1 MRKPDAVH
9 SEGLPSHAGGKE
21 TGDVMIRA
29 TLCCAVLLLVPACA
43 SRTGSGPS
51 ASAMA
56 STPADAEYA
65 RFAREYL
72 DWYYAAHPVR
82 STSLGL
88 HQYDSRV
95 QDLSAEAL
103 QRQAKELHGWLARLE
118 RLDRASLTG
127 DAVFDVRILENAIR
141 AELLELEEE
150 RGWQRNPMLYN
161 SVIAH
166 GLSSLSQREF
176 APVEERVRSLMARME
191 RIPAVVAA
199 AKANLRDVPKPWAE
213 QGLRDTRGTVGF
225 LRSDLPKALEAQ
237 GLARVEAAL
246 RQEFSAALARAVAEV
261 EGFVRWQEQ
270 ELLPKANGDFRLGKA
285 LFEKKLALE
294 EHVELTAEQLR
305 DVNERAI
312 RRYQEWVA
320 KEAARVDAAKS
331 PVEVM
336 DALVHDHPTA
346 EELIPMARK
355 QLEECQRFVMEKGLL
370 TLPSQALPTV
380 RETPPYARMG
390 FASMDTPGP
399 FETRATE
406 AFYNITNVEPEW
418 TEEQKAQ
425 HLTYFNR
432 AGLLG
437 ITVHEGM
444 PGHFVQLLYEA
455 RIPTEVRKVFT
466 PASLVEGWAHYV
478 EQMMVDEGFGGGDP
492 AVRLG
497 QLRRAL
503 QRHARWYAG
512 LSMHAFGESVENA
525 AKRYAEI
532 AYFEPFPA
540 LREVQRGTFNPTYL
554 YYALGRMQIL
564 KLREDYQ
571 RYLEARGQTFSLR
584 DFHDRFLQLGLPVSL
599 ARQSLMPGDTGP
611 SLE

>member
-1 MRKPDAVH
+1 M
-9 SEGLPSHAGGKE
+9 L
-21 TGDVMIRA
+21 RA
-29 TLCCAVLLLVPACA
+29 TLCCAALLLVPACA
-43 SRTGSGPS
+43 PRTGPGPAAS

-56 STPADAEYA
+56 PTPADAEYA
-65 RFAREYL
+65 RFAREFL

-82 STSLGL
+82 STNLGL
-88 HQYDSRV
+88 HQYDSRL
-95 QDLSAEAL
+95 QDMSAEAF
-103 QRQAKELHGWLARLE
+103 QRQARELHGWLARLA
-118 RLDRASLTG
+118 RLDRAALTG

-141 AELLELEEE
+141 AELLELEEA
-150 RGWQRNPMLYN
+150 RGWRRNPMLYN
-161 SVIAH
+161 SAIASA
-166 GLSSLSQREF
+166 LSSLSQREF

-191 RIPAVVAA
+191 RIPEVVAA

-237 GLARVEAAL
+237 GLSRVDATLREA
-246 RQEFSAALARAVAEV
+246 FSAALARTTAEV

-270 ELLPKANGDFRLGKA
+270 ELLPKAHGDFRLGKA

-305 DVNERAI
+305 DINERAI
-312 RRYQEWVA
+312 REYQQWVA
-320 KEAARVDAAKS
+320 KEAARVDAMKS

-346 EELIPMARK
+346 EELIPTARK
-355 QLEECQRFVMEKGLL
+355 QLEECQRFVAEKGLL
-370 TLPSQALPTV
+370 TLPSERLPTV

-406 AFYNITNVEPEW
+406 AFYNITNVDSEW
-418 TEEQKAQ
+418 TGEQKAQ

-503 QRHARWYAG
+503 QRHARWHAG
-512 LSMHAFGESVENA
+512 LSMHAFGESVEGA

-564 KLREDYQ
+564 KLREDYK

-599 ARQSLMPGDTGP
+599 ARQALMPGDMGP

>member
-1 MRKPDAVH
+1 
-9 SEGLPSHAGGKE
+9 
-21 TGDVMIRA
+21 MIRA
-29 TLCCAVLLLVPACA
+29 TLCSVALLLVPACA
-43 SRTGSGPS
+43 PRTGSGPV
-51 ASAMA
+51 ASTPTLA

-72 DWYYAAHPVR
+72 DWYYVAHPVR
-82 STSLGL
+82 ATSLGL
-88 HQYDSRV
+88 HLYDSRV
-95 QDLSAEAL
+95 QDLSAEAI
-103 QRQAKELHGWLARLE
+103 QRQTKELHGWLARME
-118 RLDRASLTG
+118 RLDRAALTG

-141 AELLELEEE
+141 AQLLELEEE

-161 SVIAH
+161 SVISSA
-166 GLSSLSQREF
+166 LASLSQREF
-176 APVEERVRSLMARME
+176 APVQERVRSLLARME
-191 RIPAVVAA
+191 RIAAVVAA

-213 QGLRDTRGTVGF
+213 QALRDTRGTVGF
-225 LRSDLPKALEAQ
+225 LRGDLPKALEAQ
-237 GLARVEAAL
+237 GLGRVDAAL

-320 KEAARVDAAKS
+320 KEAARVDATKS
-331 PVEVM
+331 PVAVM

-346 EELIPMARK
+346 EELIPTARQ

-370 TLPSQALPTV
+370 TLPSERLPTV

-418 TEEQKAQ
+418 TAEQKAQ

-503 QRHARWYAG
+503 QRHARWHAG
-512 LSMHAFGESVENA
+512 LSMHAFGETVENA

-564 KLREDYQ
+564 KLREDYK

-599 ARQSLMPGDTGP
+599 ARQAMMPGDTAP

>member
-1 MRKPDAVH
+1 
-9 SEGLPSHAGGKE
+9 
-21 TGDVMIRA
+21 
-29 TLCCAVLLLVPACA
+29 
-43 SRTGSGPS
+43 
-51 ASAMA
+51 MA
-56 STPADAEYA
+56 PTAADAEYT

-72 DWYYAAHPVR
+72 DWYYAANPVR
-82 STSLGL
+82 STNLGL
-88 HQYDSRV
+88 HAYDTRLP
-95 QDLSAEAL
+95 DLSAEAL
-103 QRQAKELHGWLARLE
+103 QRKAEELHGWLARLE
-118 RLDRASLTG
+118 RLDRSRLTG
-127 DAVFDVRILENAIR
+127 DAVFDVRVLENALR
-141 AELLELEEE
+141 ADLLELEEV
-150 RGWQRNPMLYN
+150 RDWQRNPMLYN
-161 SVIAH
+161 DTIAN

-176 APVEERVRSLMARME
+176 APVDERMRSLMARME
-191 RIPAVVAA
+191 GIASVVAA

-213 QGLRDTRGTVGF
+213 QALRDTRGTVGF

-237 GLARVEAAL
+237 GLGNVDAAL
-246 RQEFSAALARAVAEV
+246 RQDFSAALARATAEV
-261 EGFVRWQEQ
+261 EGFAQWQEK
-270 ELLPKANGDFRLGKA
+270 ELLPKANGDFRLGRA

-305 DVNERAI
+305 DINERAI
-312 RRYQEWVA
+312 REYQAWVA
-320 KEAARVDAAKS
+320 REAARVDATKT
-331 PVEVM
+331 PVAVM
-336 DALVHDHPTA
+336 NALAHDYPSA
-346 EELIPMARK
+346 EELIPTARK
-355 QLEECQRFVMEKGLL
+355 QLEECQRFVVEKGLL
-370 TLPSQALPTV
+370 TLPSERLPTV

-406 AFYNITNVEPEW
+406 AFYNITNVEPGW

-437 ITVHEGM
+437 VTVHEAM

-455 RIPTEVRKVFT
+455 QIPTEVRKVFT

-478 EQMMVDEGFGGGDP
+478 EQMMVDEGLGGGDP

-503 QRHARWYAG
+503 QRHARWHAG
-512 LSMHAFGESVENA
+512 LSMHAFGETVEGA

-532 AYFEPFPA
+532 AYFEAFPA

-564 KLREDYQ
+564 KLREDYK

-584 DFHDRFLQLGLPVSL
+584 EFHDRFLRLGLPVSL
-599 ARQSLMPGDTGP
+599 ARQALMPGDTGP

>member
-1 MRKPDAVH
+1 MLR
-9 SEGLPSHAGGKE
+9 
-21 TGDVMIRA
+21 T
-29 TLCCAVLLLVPACA
+29 TLCCAALLLAPACA
-43 SRTGSGPS
+43 PRTGAGAA
-51 ASAMA
+51 ASSSPMTP
-56 STPADAEYA
+56 TPADAEYS

-72 DWYYAAHPVR
+72 DAYYAAHPVR

-88 HQYDSRV
+88 HPYDTRLPDV
-95 QDLSAEAL
+95 SAGAFE
-103 QRQAKELHGWLARLE
+103 RRAKELHGWLARLE
-118 RLDRASLTG
+118 KLDRAGLTG
-127 DAVFDVRILENAIR
+127 DAVFDVRILENALR

-161 SVIAH
+161 GTIAN

-176 APVEERVRSLMARME
+176 APVEERVASLMARMGQ
-191 RIPAVVAA
+191 IPRVVAA

-213 QGLRDTRGTVGF
+213 QALRDTRGTVNF
-225 LRSDLPKALEAQ
+225 LRSDLPAALGAQ
-237 GLARVEAAL
+237 GLGRADGKLNQA
-246 RQEFSAALARAVAEV
+246 FSAALAKATAEV
-261 EGFVRWQEQ
+261 EEFARWQET
-270 ELLPKANGDFRLGKA
+270 ELLPKANGDFRLGKE
-285 LFEKKLALE
+285 LFERKLALE
-294 EHVELTAEQLR
+294 EHVALTAEQLR
-305 DVNERAI
+305 DLNERAI
-312 RRYQEWVA
+312 RDYKARVA
-320 KEAARVDAAKS
+320 AEAARVDARKS

-346 EELIPMARK
+346 EALIPTARE
-355 QLEECQRFVMEKGLL
+355 QLEECQRFVLEKGLM
-370 TLPSQALPTV
+370 TLPSERLPAV

-406 AFYNITNVEPEW
+406 AFYNITNVEAGW

-425 HLTYFNR
+425 HLTYFNH

-437 ITVHEGM
+437 VTVHEAM

-455 RIPTEVRKVFT
+455 QIPTEVRKVFA

-492 AVRLG
+492 GVRLG

-503 QRHARWYAG
+503 QRHARWHAG
-512 LSMHAFGESVENA
+512 LSMHAFGESVEGA

-564 KLREDYQ
+564 KLREDYK
-571 RYLEARGQTFSLR
+571 RYVEARGQTFSLR
-584 DFHDRFLQLGLPVSL
+584 DFHDRFLRLGLPVSL
-599 ARQSLMPGDTGP
+599 ARQALMPGDTGP

>member
-1 MRKPDAVH
+1 M
-9 SEGLPSHAGGKE
+9 
-21 TGDVMIRA
+21 MIRA
-29 TLCCAVLLLVPACA
+29 TLCSAALLLMPACA
-43 SRTGSGPS
+43 PRTGSGPAAS

-72 DWYYAAHPVR
+72 DWYYATHPVR
-82 STSLGL
+82 ATNLGL
-88 HQYDSRV
+88 HQYDTRV
-95 QDLSAEAL
+95 QDLSAEAF
-103 QRQAKELHGWLARLE
+103 QHRAKELHGWLARLE
-118 RLDRASLTG
+118 RLDRAALTG

-161 SVIAH
+161 SVIASA
-166 GLSSLSQREF
+166 LSSLSQREF
-176 APVEERVRSLMARME
+176 APVEERVRSLLARLE
-191 RIPAVVAA
+191 RIPAVVAS

-225 LRSDLPKALEAQ
+225 LRSDLPKALESQ
-237 GLARVEAAL
+237 GLARVDAAL
-246 RQEFSAALARAVAEV
+246 RQELSVALARAVSEV
-261 EGFVRWQEQ
+261 EDFARWQER

-312 RRYQEWVA
+312 QRYQEWVA
-320 KEAARVDAAKS
+320 KEAARVDATKS
-331 PVEVM
+331 PVAVM

-346 EELIPMARK
+346 EELIPTARK
-355 QLEECQRFVMEKGLL
+355 QLEECQRFVVEKGLL
-370 TLPSQALPTV
+370 TLPSERLPTV

-503 QRHARWYAG
+503 QRHARWHAG

-564 KLREDYQ
+564 KLREDYK
-571 RYLEARGQTFSLR
+571 RYLEARGQTFSLK

-599 ARQSLMPGDTGP
+599 ARQAMMPGDTAP

>member
-1 MRKPDAVH
+1 M
-9 SEGLPSHAGGKE
+9 AG
-21 TGDVMIRA
+21 
-29 TLCCAVLLLVPACA
+29 
-43 SRTGSGPS
+43 
-51 ASAMA
+51 
-56 STPADAEYA
+56 
-65 RFAREYL
+65 
-72 DWYYAAHPVR
+72 
-82 STSLGL
+82 
-88 HQYDSRV
+88 
-95 QDLSAEAL
+95 
-103 QRQAKELHGWLARLE
+103 
-118 RLDRASLTG
+118 
-127 DAVFDVRILENAIR
+127 
-141 AELLELEEE
+141 
-150 RGWQRNPMLYN
+150 
-161 SVIAH
+161 
-166 GLSSLSQREF
+166 
-176 APVEERVRSLMARME
+176 
-191 RIPAVVAA
+191 IPAVVASA
-199 AKANLRDVPKPWAE
+199 RANLHDVPKPWAE
-213 QGLRDTRGTVGF
+213 QALRDTRGTVGF
-225 LRSDLPKALEAQ
+225 LRTDLPKALEAQ
-237 GLARVEAAL
+237 GLGRVDAAL
-246 RQEFSAALARAVAEV
+246 RQEFSAALARATVEV
-261 EGFVRWQEQ
+261 EGFARWQEQ

-294 EHVELTAEQLR
+294 EHVELTGEQLR
-305 DVNERAI
+305 DINERAI
-312 RRYQEWVA
+312 REYQAWVA
-320 KEAARVDAAKS
+320 REAARVDAWKS

-336 DALVHDHPTA
+336 NALVHDHPTA
-346 EELIPMARK
+346 EELIPTARE
-355 QLEECQRFVMEKGLL
+355 QLEECQRFVLEKGLL
-370 TLPSQALPTV
+370 TLPSERLPTV

-406 AFYNITNVEPEW
+406 AFYNITNVEPGW

-437 ITVHEGM
+437 ITVHEAM

-455 RIPTEVRKVFT
+455 QIPTEVRKVFT

-478 EQMMVDEGFGGGDP
+478 EQMMVDEGLGGGAP

-503 QRHARWYAG
+503 QRHARWHAG
-512 LSMHAFGESVENA
+512 LSMHAFGESVEGA

-564 KLREDYQ
+564 KLREDYR

-584 DFHDRFLQLGLPVSL
+584 DFHDRFLRLGLPVSL
-599 ARQSLMPGDTGP
+599 ARQALMPGDTGP

>member
-1 MRKPDAVH
+1 METAAVM
-9 SEGLPSHAGGKE
+9 LR
-21 TGDVMIRA
+21 TM
-29 TLCCAVLLLVPACA
+29 LCCAALLLVPTCA
-43 SRTGSGPS
+43 PRTGSGPA
-51 ASAMA
+51 ASSSTMA

-82 STSLGL
+82 STNLGL
-88 HQYDSRV
+88 HRYDARV
-95 QDLSAEAL
+95 QDMSAEAF

-118 RLDRASLTG
+118 RLDRAALTG

-161 SVIAH
+161 SVVAS
-166 GLSSLSQREF
+166 GLSALSQREF
-176 APVEERVRSLMARME
+176 APVAERMRSLMARME
-191 RIPAVVAA
+191 RIPSVVAA

-225 LRSDLPKALEAQ
+225 LRSDLPKALEVQ
-237 GLARVEAAL
+237 GLARVDAAL
-246 RQEFSAALARAVAEV
+246 RQEFSAALARAVTEV
-261 EGFVRWQEQ
+261 EGFARWQEQ

-294 EHVELTAEQLR
+294 EHVALTAGQLR
-305 DVNERAI
+305 DINERAI
-312 RRYQEWVA
+312 VKYQEWVA

-331 PVEVM
+331 PVAVM

-346 EELIPMARK
+346 EELIPTARK
-355 QLEECQRFVMEKGLL
+355 QLEECQRFVVEKGLL
-370 TLPSQALPTV
+370 TLPSERLPTV

-503 QRHARWYAG
+503 QRHARWHAG
-512 LSMHAFGESVENA
+512 LAMHAFGESVEGA

-599 ARQSLMPGDTGP
+599 ARQAMMPGDTGP

>member
-1 MRKPDAVH
+1 MLRT
-9 SEGLPSHAGGKE
+9 S
-21 TGDVMIRA
+21 
-29 TLCCAVLLLVPACA
+29 LCCAALLLAPACA
-43 SRTGSGPS
+43 PRTGSGPGAS
-51 ASAMA
+51 PSAMA

-82 STSLGL
+82 STNLGL
-88 HQYDSRV
+88 HQYDARV
-95 QDLSAEAL
+95 QDLSAEAI
-103 QRQAKELHGWLARLE
+103 QRQVKALHGWLARLE
-118 RLDRASLTG
+118 RLERAALTG

-161 SVIAH
+161 SVVAS

-225 LRSDLPKALEAQ
+225 LREDLPKALEAQ
-237 GLARVEAAL
+237 GLARVDAAL
-246 RQEFSAALARAVAEV
+246 RQEFSAALARAVTEV
-261 EGFVRWQEQ
+261 EGFARWQEQ

-294 EHVELTAEQLR
+294 EHVALTAEQLR
-305 DVNERAI
+305 DINERAI
-312 RRYQEWVA
+312 RRYQAWVA

-346 EELIPMARK
+346 EELIPTARK
-355 QLEECQRFVMEKGLL
+355 QLEECQRFVVEKGLL
-370 TLPSQALPTV
+370 TLPSERLPTV

-478 EQMMVDEGFGGGDP
+478 EQMMVDEGLGGGDP

-503 QRHARWYAG
+503 QRHARWHAG
-512 LSMHAFGESVENA
+512 LSMHAFGESVEGA
-525 AKRYAEI
+525 TKRYAEI

-599 ARQSLMPGDTGP
+599 ARQAMMPGDTGP

>member
-1 MRKPDAVH
+1 
-9 SEGLPSHAGGKE
+9 
-21 TGDVMIRA
+21 
-29 TLCCAVLLLVPACA
+29 
-43 SRTGSGPS
+43 
-51 ASAMA
+51 MA
-56 STPADAEYA
+56 PTPADAEYT

-72 DWYYAAHPVR
+72 DGYYAAHPVR
-82 STSLGL
+82 ATNLGL
-88 HQYDSRV
+88 HAYDARLP
-95 QDLSAEAL
+95 DLSAEAFH
-103 QRQAKELHGWLARLE
+103 RRTVELHGWLAWLE
-118 RLDRASLTG
+118 RLDRTSLTG
-127 DAVFDVRILENAIR
+127 DAVFDVRILENALR
-141 AELLELEEE
+141 AELLELEVV
-150 RGWQRNPMLYN
+150 RDWQRNPMLY
-161 SVIAH
+161 SGIIAS

-176 APVEERVRSLMARME
+176 APVEERARSLMARME
-191 RIPAVVAA
+191 RLPAVVAA
-199 AKANLRDVPKPWAE
+199 AKTNLRDVPRLWAE
-213 QGLRDTRGTVGF
+213 QAVRDTRGTVGF
-225 LRSDLPKALEAQ
+225 LRGDLPRALEAQ
-237 GLARVEAAL
+237 GLSKVDAAL
-246 RQEFSAALARAVAEV
+246 RQELSAALARATAEV
-261 EGFVRWQEQ
+261 EGFAWWQET
-270 ELLPKANGDFRLGKA
+270 ELLRNAKGDFRLGREH
-285 LFEKKLALE
+285 FERKLALE
-294 EHVELTAEQLR
+294 EHVALTAEQLR
-305 DVNERAI
+305 DINERAI
-312 RRYQEWVA
+312 QEYQAWVA
-320 KEAARVDAAKS
+320 REAARVDATKS

-336 DALVHDHPTA
+336 NALAHDYPSA
-346 EELIPMARK
+346 EELIPLARK
-355 QLEECQRFVMEKGLL
+355 QLEECQRFVVERGLL
-370 TLPSQALPTV
+370 TLPSERLPVV

-406 AFYNITNVEPEW
+406 AFYNITNVEPGW
-418 TEEQKAQ
+418 TEAQKSQ

-478 EQMMVDEGFGGGDP
+478 EQMMVDEGLGGGDP

-503 QRHARWYAG
+503 QRHARWHAG
-512 LSMHAFGESVENA
+512 LSMHAFGESVEAA

-564 KLREDYQ
+564 KLREDYE

-599 ARQSLMPGDTGP
+599 ARQALMPGDTGP

>member
-1 MRKPDAVH
+1 
-9 SEGLPSHAGGKE
+9 
-21 TGDVMIRA
+21 
-29 TLCCAVLLLVPACA
+29 
-43 SRTGSGPS
+43 
-51 ASAMA
+51 
-56 STPADAEYA
+56 
-65 RFAREYL
+65 REYL

-82 STSLGL
+82 STNLGL
-88 HQYDSRV
+88 HLYDARV
-95 QDLSAEAL
+95 QDMSAEAF
-103 QRQAKELHGWLARLE
+103 QRQAKALHGWLTRLE
-118 RLDRASLTG
+118 RLDRAALTG

-161 SVIAH
+161 GVIAS

-176 APVEERVRSLMARME
+176 APVEERVRSLLARMA

-199 AKANLRDVPKPWAE
+199 AKVNLRDVPKPWAE

-225 LRSDLPKALEAQ
+225 LREDLPKALEAQ
-237 GLARVEAAL
+237 GLARVDAGL
-246 RQEFSAALARAVAEV
+246 RQELSAALERAAAEV
-261 EGFVRWQEQ
+261 EGFARWQER
-270 ELLPKANGDFRLGKA
+270 ELLPKANGDFRLGQA

-294 EHVELTAEQLR
+294 EHVELPAGQLR
-305 DVNERAI
+305 DINERAI

-336 DALVHDHPTA
+336 DALAHDHPTA
-346 EELIPMARK
+346 EELIPTARK
-355 QLEECQRFVMEKGLL
+355 QLEKCQRFVVEKGLL
-370 TLPSQALPTV
+370 TLPSERLPTV

-437 ITVHEGM
+437 ITVHEAI

-455 RIPTEVRKVFT
+455 QIPTEVRKVFT

-478 EQMMVDEGFGGGDP
+478 EQMMVDEGLGGGAP

-503 QRHARWYAG
+503 QRHARWHAG
-512 LSMHAFGESVENA
+512 LSMHAFGESVEGA

-564 KLREDYQ
+564 KLREDYR

-584 DFHDRFLQLGLPVSL
+584 EFHDRFLRLGLPVSL
-599 ARQSLMPGDTGP
+599 ARRALMPGDTGP

>member
-1 MRKPDAVH
+1 MTP
-9 SEGLPSHAGGKE
+9 
-21 TGDVMIRA
+21 
-29 TLCCAVLLLVPACA
+29 
-43 SRTGSGPS
+43 
-51 ASAMA
+51 
-56 STPADAEYA
+56 TPADAEYS

-72 DWYYAAHPVR
+72 DAYYASHPVR
-82 STSLGL
+82 ATNLGL
-88 HQYDSRV
+88 HRYDARLT
-95 QDLSAEAL
+95 DLSAEAF
-103 QRQAKELHGWLARLE
+103 QRRTEALRGWLARLE
-118 RLDRASLTG
+118 RLDRPNLTG
-127 DAVFDVRILENAIR
+127 DAVFDVRILENALR
-141 AELLELEEE
+141 AELLELEEV
-150 RGWQRNPMLYN
+150 RDWQRNPMVYN
-161 SVIAH
+161 STIAS

-213 QGLRDTRGTVGF
+213 QALRDTRGTVGF
-225 LRSDLPKALEAQ
+225 LRVDLPKALEAQ
-237 GLARVEAAL
+237 GLAKVDAAL
-246 RQEFSAALARAVAEV
+246 RQELSAALAKATAEV
-261 EGFVRWQEQ
+261 EGFARWQET
-270 ELLPKANGDFRLGKA
+270 ELLPKATGDFRLGR
-285 LFEKKLALE
+285 ERYERKLALE
-294 EHVELTAEQLR
+294 EHVALTAEQLR
-305 DVNERAI
+305 DINERAI
-312 RRYQEWVA
+312 REYQAWVA
-320 KEAARVDAAKS
+320 REAARVDATKS

-336 DALVHDHPTA
+336 NALAHDHPSA
-346 EELIPMARK
+346 EELIPLARK
-355 QLEECQRFVMEKGLL
+355 QLEECQRFVVERGLL
-370 TLPSQALPTV
+370 TLPSERLPVV

-399 FETRATE
+399 FEARATE
-406 AFYNITNVEPEW
+406 AFYNITNVEPGW

-478 EQMMVDEGFGGGDP
+478 EQMMVDEGLGGGDP

-503 QRHARWYAG
+503 QRHARWHAG
-512 LSMHAFGESVENA
+512 LSMHAFDEPVEAA

-564 KLREDYQ
+564 KLREDYK

-599 ARQSLMPGDTGP
+599 ARQAMMPGDTGA

>member
-1 MRKPDAVH
+1 MLR
-9 SEGLPSHAGGKE
+9 SILY
-21 TGDVMIRA
+21 
-29 TLCCAVLLLVPACA
+29 CAALLLVPACTA
-43 SRTGSGPS
+43 RTGPAPTASSSTMAPS
-51 ASAMA
+51 A
-56 STPADAEYA
+56 ADAEYT

-72 DWYYAAHPVR
+72 DAYYAAHPVR
-82 STSLGL
+82 ATNLGL
-88 HQYDSRV
+88 HAHDTR
-95 QDLSAEAL
+95 LPELTAEAF
-103 QRQAKELHGWLARLE
+103 QRRAEALHGWLARLE
-118 RLDRASLTG
+118 RLERSTLTG
-127 DAVFDVRILENAIR
+127 DAVFDVRILENALR
-141 AELLELEEE
+141 AELLSLEETRE
-150 RGWQRNPMLYN
+150 WQRDPMFYN
-161 SVIAH
+161 SLLAS
-166 GLSSLSQREF
+166 GLSSLTQREF
-176 APVEERVRSLMARME
+176 APVEERMRSLMARMAGV
-191 RIPAVVAA
+191 PAVVAS

-213 QGLRDTRGTVGF
+213 QALRDTRGTVGF
-225 LRSDLPKALEAQ
+225 LRTDLPKALEAQ
-237 GLARVEAAL
+237 GLARVDAAL
-246 RQEFSAALARAVAEV
+246 RQEFSTALARATAEV
-261 EGFVRWQEQ
+261 EGFARWQEQ
-270 ELLPKANGDFRLGKA
+270 ELLPKANGDFRLGRA

-294 EHVELTAEQLR
+294 EHVALTAEQLR
-305 DVNERAI
+305 DINERAI
-312 RRYQEWVA
+312 REYQAWVA
-320 KEAARVDAAKS
+320 KEAARVDATKS
-331 PVEVM
+331 PAEVM

-346 EELIPMARK
+346 EELIPTARK
-355 QLEECQRFVMEKGLL
+355 QLEECQRFVLEKGLL
-370 TLPSQALPTV
+370 TLPSERLPTV

-406 AFYNITNVEPEW
+406 AFYNITNVEAGW

-425 HLTYFNR
+425 HLTYFNH

-437 ITVHEGM
+437 ITVHEAM

-455 RIPTEVRKVFT
+455 QIPTEVRKVFT

-478 EQMMVDEGFGGGDP
+478 EQMMVDEGFGGGAP

-503 QRHARWYAG
+503 QRHARWHAG
-512 LSMHAFGESVENA
+512 LSMHAFGESVEGA

-564 KLREDYQ
+564 KLREDYR

-584 DFHDRFLQLGLPVSL
+584 DFHDRFLRLGLPVSL
-599 ARQSLMPGDTGP
+599 ARQVLMPGDTGP

>member
-1 MRKPDAVH
+1 M
-9 SEGLPSHAGGKE
+9 E
-21 TGDVMIRA
+21 TKGVMIRA
-29 TLCCAVLLLVPACA
+29 TLCSAALLLMPACA
-43 SRTGSGPS
+43 PRTGSGPAAS
-51 ASAMA
+51 APAMA

-82 STSLGL
+82 ATSLGL
-88 HQYDSRV
+88 HQYDTRV
-95 QDLSAEAL
+95 QDLSAEAF
-103 QRQAKELHGWLARLE
+103 QHRAKELHGWLARLE
-118 RLDRASLTG
+118 RLDRATLTG

-161 SVIAH
+161 SVIASA
-166 GLSSLSQREF
+166 LSSLSQREF
-176 APVEERVRSLMARME
+176 APVEERVRSLLARME
-191 RIPAVVAA
+191 RIPAVVAS

-237 GLARVEAAL
+237 GLSRVDSAL
-246 RQEFSAALARAVAEV
+246 REELSAALTRAVAEV
-261 EGFVRWQEQ
+261 EGFARWQER
-270 ELLPKANGDFRLGKA
+270 ELSPKANGDFRLGKA

-312 RRYQEWVA
+312 HRYQEWVA
-320 KEAARVDAAKS
+320 KEASRVDATKS
-331 PVEVM
+331 PAAVM
-336 DALVHDHPTA
+336 DALVHDHPTV
-346 EELIPMARK
+346 EELIPLARK
-355 QLEECQRFVMEKGLL
+355 QLEECQRFVVEKGLL
-370 TLPSQALPTV
+370 TLPSERLPTV

-478 EQMMVDEGFGGGDP
+478 EQMMVDEGFGGGEP

-503 QRHARWYAG
+503 QRHARWHAG

-564 KLREDYQ
+564 KLREDYK

-599 ARQSLMPGDTGP
+599 ARQAMMPGDSAP

>member
-1 MRKPDAVH
+1 MA
-9 SEGLPSHAGGKE
+9 
-21 TGDVMIRA
+21 
-29 TLCCAVLLLVPACA
+29 
-43 SRTGSGPS
+43 PS
-51 ASAMA
+51 A
-56 STPADAEYA
+56 ADAEYT

-72 DWYYAAHPVR
+72 DAYYAAHPVR
-82 STSLGL
+82 ATNLGL
-88 HQYDSRV
+88 HAHDTR
-95 QDLSAEAL
+95 LPELTAEAF
-103 QRQAKELHGWLARLE
+103 QRRAEALHGWLARLE
-118 RLDRASLTG
+118 RLERSTLTG
-127 DAVFDVRILENAIR
+127 DAVFDVRILENALR
-141 AELLELEEE
+141 AELLSLEETRE
-150 RGWQRNPMLYN
+150 WQRDPMFYN
-161 SVIAH
+161 SLLAS
-166 GLSSLSQREF
+166 GLSSLTQREF
-176 APVEERVRSLMARME
+176 APVEERMRSLMARMAGV
-191 RIPAVVAA
+191 PAVVAS

-213 QGLRDTRGTVGF
+213 QALRDTRGTVGF
-225 LRSDLPKALEAQ
+225 LRTDLPKALEAQ
-237 GLARVEAAL
+237 GLARVDAAL
-246 RQEFSAALARAVAEV
+246 RQEFSTVLARATAEV
-261 EGFVRWQEQ
+261 EGFARWQEQ
-270 ELLPKANGDFRLGKA
+270 ELLPKANGDFRLGRA

-294 EHVELTAEQLR
+294 EHVALTAEQLR
-305 DVNERAI
+305 DINERAI
-312 RRYQEWVA
+312 REYQAWVA
-320 KEAARVDAAKS
+320 KEAARVDATKS
-331 PVEVM
+331 PAEVM

-346 EELIPMARK
+346 EELIPTARK
-355 QLEECQRFVMEKGLL
+355 QLEECQRFVLEKGLL
-370 TLPSQALPTV
+370 TLPSERLPTV

-406 AFYNITNVEPEW
+406 AFYNITNVEAGW

-425 HLTYFNR
+425 HLTYFNH

-437 ITVHEGM
+437 ITVHEAM

-455 RIPTEVRKVFT
+455 QIPTEVRKVFT
-466 PASLVEGWAHYV
+466 PTSLVEGWAHYV
-478 EQMMVDEGFGGGDP
+478 EQMMVDEGFGGGAP

-512 LSMHAFGESVENA
+512 LSMHAFGESVEGA

-564 KLREDYQ
+564 KLREDYR

-584 DFHDRFLQLGLPVSL
+584 DFHDRFLRLGLPVSL
-599 ARQSLMPGDTGP
+599 ARQVLMPGDTGP

>member
-1 MRKPDAVH
+1 
-9 SEGLPSHAGGKE
+9 
-21 TGDVMIRA
+21 
-29 TLCCAVLLLVPACA
+29 
-43 SRTGSGPS
+43 
-51 ASAMA
+51 MA
-56 STPADAEYA
+56 PTYT

-82 STSLGL
+82 STNLGL
-88 HQYDSRV
+88 HAYDTRLP
-95 QDLSAEAL
+95 DLSAEAL
-103 QRQAKELHGWLARLE
+103 QRQVKELHGWLARLE
-118 RLDRASLTG
+118 RLDRSGLTG

-141 AELLELEEE
+141 ADLLVLEET
-150 RGWQRNPMLYN
+150 RDWQRNPMLYN
-161 SVIAH
+161 STLAN

-176 APVEERVRSLMARME
+176 APVDERMRSLMARME
-191 RIPAVVAA
+191 GIASVVAA

-213 QGLRDTRGTVGF
+213 QALRDTRGTVGF
-225 LRSDLPKALEAQ
+225 LRTDLPKALEAQ
-237 GLARVEAAL
+237 GLGRVDAAL
-246 RQEFSAALARAVAEV
+246 RQDFSAALARATAEV
-261 EGFVRWQEQ
+261 EGFAQWQEK
-270 ELLPKANGDFRLGKA
+270 ELLPKANGDFRLGRA

-305 DVNERAI
+305 DINERAI
-312 RRYQEWVA
+312 REYHGWVA
-320 KEAARVDAAKS
+320 AEAARVDATKT
-331 PVEVM
+331 PVAVM
-336 DALVHDHPTA
+336 DALAHDHPSA
-346 EELIPMARK
+346 EELIPTARK
-355 QLEECQRFVMEKGLL
+355 QLEECQRFVLEKGLL
-370 TLPSQALPTV
+370 TLPSERLPTV

-406 AFYNITNVEPEW
+406 AFYNITNVEAGW

-437 ITVHEGM
+437 VTVHEGM

-503 QRHARWYAG
+503 QRHARWHAG
-512 LSMHAFGESVENA
+512 LSMHAFGESVEGA

-532 AYFEPFPA
+532 AYFEAFPA

-564 KLREDYQ
+564 KLREDYK

-584 DFHDRFLQLGLPVSL
+584 DFHDRFLRLGLPVSL
-599 ARQSLMPGDTGP
+599 ARQALMPGDTGP

>member
-1 MRKPDAVH
+1 MLR
-9 SEGLPSHAGGKE
+9 SILY
-21 TGDVMIRA
+21 
-29 TLCCAVLLLVPACA
+29 CAALLLVPACTA
-43 SRTGSGPS
+43 RTGPAPTASSSTMAPS
-51 ASAMA
+51 A
-56 STPADAEYA
+56 ADAEYT

-72 DWYYAAHPVR
+72 DAYYAAHPVR
-82 STSLGL
+82 ATNLGL
-88 HQYDSRV
+88 HAHDTR
-95 QDLSAEAL
+95 LPELTAEAF
-103 QRQAKELHGWLARLE
+103 QRRAEALHGWLARLE
-118 RLDRASLTG
+118 RLERSTLTG
-127 DAVFDVRILENAIR
+127 DAVFDVRILENALR
-141 AELLELEEE
+141 AELLSLEETRE
-150 RGWQRNPMLYN
+150 WQRDPMFYN
-161 SVIAH
+161 SLLAS
-166 GLSSLSQREF
+166 GLSSLTQREF
-176 APVEERVRSLMARME
+176 APVEERMRSLMARMAGV
-191 RIPAVVAA
+191 PAVVAS

-213 QGLRDTRGTVGF
+213 QALRDTRGTVGF
-225 LRSDLPKALEAQ
+225 LRTDLPKALEAQ
-237 GLARVEAAL
+237 GLARVDAAL
-246 RQEFSAALARAVAEV
+246 RQEFSTVLARATAEV
-261 EGFVRWQEQ
+261 EGFARWQEQ
-270 ELLPKANGDFRLGKA
+270 ELLPKANGDFRLGRA

-294 EHVELTAEQLR
+294 EHVALTAEQLR
-305 DVNERAI
+305 DINERAI
-312 RRYQEWVA
+312 REYQAWVA
-320 KEAARVDAAKS
+320 KEAARVDATKS
-331 PVEVM
+331 PAEVM

-346 EELIPMARK
+346 EELIPTARK
-355 QLEECQRFVMEKGLL
+355 QLEECQRFVLEKGLL
-370 TLPSQALPTV
+370 TLPSERLPTV

-406 AFYNITNVEPEW
+406 AFYNITNVEAGW

-425 HLTYFNR
+425 HLTYFNH

-437 ITVHEGM
+437 ITVHEAM

-455 RIPTEVRKVFT
+455 QIPTEVRKVFT
-466 PASLVEGWAHYV
+466 PTSLVEGWAHYV
-478 EQMMVDEGFGGGDP
+478 EQMMVDEGFGGGAP

-512 LSMHAFGESVENA
+512 LSMHAFGESVEGA

-564 KLREDYQ
+564 KLREDYR

-584 DFHDRFLQLGLPVSL
+584 DFHDRFLRLGLPVSL
-599 ARQSLMPGDTGP
+599 ARQVLMPGDTGP